1 MKTHNKATRSK
12 SVALAV
18 LALLLTA
25 SCADKQNDLGVVLG
39 NSKSTLSSDPGV
51 TLGQRL
57 VNAYSVANMQA
68 AYDAIHSNGNNGNTV
83 EVANQF
89 SLQPTHK
96 YVRIVVHDTSELTN
110 LLADTTIA
118 LSQYP
123 LDYELIGTGVY
134 TPNPDSAN
142 IIYAVVPYLWDI
154 DSYDYELIDD
164 CIIPDDDDEEMQE
177 VEYKS
182 LEMNGYLKK
191 DEGNG
196 NRCWGNQP
204 SGDIKVYNTETLH
217 AEGVRNVKMRMQI
230 LVKIRDVYTNTNGH
244 YYTNS
249 KFYLSNIHY
258 TVIYTNNAS
267 SFKLWDNNFA
277 VLPATRYLGEKPSTG
292 YSYTMYTNST
302 GWRAST
308 VNNAVDIYRQ
318 RLCNDIE
325 MLTPPTNDLRIA
337 LMHMNSLGW
346 GGSTPMFRHRIL
358 NDLSFNEFIGLVG
371 ASSGLALAL
380 PDMFLFSDST
390 KTCVQYRL
398 LFHELSHVSHY
409 AQVGGSYWA
418 QFVDDI
424 IANLG
429 YGDSTSSWLSER
441 VGVSEMWGY
450 FAGGVLEQYCWDVY
464 YNHPVDTVY
473 YGSEHWFKPMILYT
487 INEEI
492 PSISA
497 AVILDCLQPNVATFR
512 SFRDEIKR
520 HTHFAHYA
528 YINYLFSELCD

>member
-1 MKTHNKATRSK
+1 MKTHNKTTRSR
-12 SVALAV
+12 SIVLAV

-142 IIYAVVPYLWDI
+142 IIYAVVPYLWNI

-191 DEGNG
+191 DEDDRPQRYDGY
-196 NRCWGNQP
+196 QP
-204 SGDIKVYNTETLH
+204 DGYIKVYNTETLQT
-217 AEGVRNVKMRMQI
+217 EGVRNVKVRMQL
-230 LVKIRDVYTNTNGH
+230 LVKIRDVYTSTSGY

-249 KFYLSNIHY
+249 VYYSKKIHFSVMY
-258 TVIYTNNAS
+258 ENKAS
-267 SFKLWDNNFA
+267 SFKLWDNNFTI
-277 VLPATRYLGEKPSTG
+277 LPASVYLGKQSSSW
-292 YSYTMYTNST
+292 YSHTMNIGSA

-318 RLCNDIE
+318 RICNDME
-325 MLTPPTNDLRIA
+325 LTPPTNDLRIA

-346 GGSTPMFRHRIL
+346 GGCTPMFRHRIL

-450 FAGGVLEQYCWDVY
+450 FAEGVLENYCWDHY
-464 YNHPVDTVY
+464 YNGICFNNTYGDT
-473 YGSEHWFKPMILYT
+473 HWFKPQILYT

-492 PSISA
+492 PSVSA
-497 AVILDCLQPNVATFR
+497 AVILDCLRPNVATFR
-512 SFRDEIKR
+512 SFKDEIKR

-528 YINYLFSELCD
+528 HIDYLFRELCD